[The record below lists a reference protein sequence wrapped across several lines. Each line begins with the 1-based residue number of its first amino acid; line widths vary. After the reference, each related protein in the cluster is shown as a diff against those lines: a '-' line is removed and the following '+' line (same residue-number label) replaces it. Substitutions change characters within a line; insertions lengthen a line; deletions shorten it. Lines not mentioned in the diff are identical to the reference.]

1 MAHPLFDDPR
11 YRMDIQEG
19 LHLYEQLCIHYP
31 GAQDIRIVYACC
43 GADLPGLKDDAPRPM
58 WDVAL
63 GHIARALRLRRLC
76 EHLLTRTMP
85 KLVEAVRLVMGMRDI
100 VERTVLGAD
109 ELPFLDRKELRGYL
123 EALARETSP
132 LKVVVVRGER
142 FSGRTWT
149 RHLVESVADSRKE
162 LVAYYGR
169 GNLFDL
175 DTLVSDLFATF
186 KADRPPQFTTNAA
199 GYNNLCTKLAAAARD
214 RDTRC
219 WLIVDDLDA
228 DQNRNSHIDSA
239 ILAFFDQFVAAMANP
254 VVRSWFRLVLIAYPV
269 EQPTPTRWEPEHF
282 RIDEPRI
289 DTPDRSHV
297 LEHLE
302 AWAASKGRALLA
314 EEREAMGHRIM
325 QAVDRANRPDR
336 LSTLRKTIATETA
349 QLEGAP

>member
-11 YRMDIQEG
+11 FRMDIQEG
-19 LHLYEQLCIHYP
+19 LHLYEQLCLHYP
-31 GAQDIRIVYACC
+31 SAQDIRIVYARCSSN
-43 GADLPGLKDDAPRPM
+43 LPPLRDDSPHRM
-58 WDVAL
+58 WAEAL
-63 GHIARALRLRRLC
+63 SNIARELRLRRLC
-76 EHLLTRTMP
+76 EYLLTRTMP
-85 KLVEAVRLVMGMRDI
+85 KLVEAVHRILGMRDF

-109 ELPFLDRKELRGYL
+109 DLPFLDRKELRGYL
-123 EALARETSP
+123 EAVARESSP
-132 LKVVVVRGER
+132 LKVIVVRGER

-149 RHLVESVADSRKE
+149 RHLVESVAEARKE

-186 KADRPPQFTTNAA
+186 KVDRPPQFTTSAA

-214 RDTRC
+214 SNARC

-254 VVRSWFRLVLIAYPV
+254 MVRSWFRLVLIAYPA
-269 EQPTPTRWEPEHF
+269 EQPTPTRWEAEHF
-282 RIDEPRI
+282 RIDEPSI
-289 DTPDRSHV
+289 DTPDRNHV

-302 AWAASKGRALLA
+302 AWAASRGRALLT

-325 QAVDRANRPDR
+325 QAVDGATRHDR
-336 LSTLRKTIATETA
+336 LSTLRKTIAIETA
-349 QLEGAP
+349 RLEGAP